1 MRGSDLMLASLGG
14 GIGSLVRWWVGLAVG
29 RCYGGTF
36 PLATF
41 LLNISGTFLIA
52 FFAVFLDFGWTERFG
67 HPFNTFVL
75 TGVLAGYTTFSA
87 MALETT
93 KLIQRQEASLALMYL
108 FGTIA
113 LAFVAAFLGA
123 ALASRMV

>member
-1 MRGSDLMLASLGG
+1 MRGLDLMLASLGG
-14 GIGSLVRWWVGLAVG
+14 GIGSLARWLVGVAIG
-29 RCYGGTF
+29 KWYGGTF

-41 LLNISGTFLIA
+41 LLNTSGAFLIA

-87 MALETT
+87 LALDTT
-93 KLIQRQEASLALMYL
+93 KLIHSQKASLALIYL

-113 LAFVAAFLGA
+113 LAFVAALLGA
-123 ALASRMV
+123 ALASGMV

>member
-29 RCYGGTF
+29 RCYGGAF

-93 KLIQRQEASLALMYL
+93 KLIQRQKASLALMYL

-123 ALASRMV
+123 ALASRMI